1 MEIIVFLLLVWLF
14 ARIFR
19 KKTKQPF
26 DKWQAFEKEAAK
38 QQKEQQRYDKY
49 MMSLPELKGDGS
61 YSQPLRGEAAYK
73 ETLDLFGQWIE
84 RYHPGEDEINVIVE
98 AITNKDGAKQVR
110 VEAGQAVVGF
120 IPREVAAD
128 FHEELTNLGGVA
140 RCGAKFHWSPQDG
153 KSTIT
158 LDVVRPLAKA

>member
-1 MEIIVFLLLVWLF
+1 MEIIVFLLLVWFF

-38 QQKEQQRYDKY
+38 QEKAQQKYDNY
-49 MMSLPELKGDGS
+49 MMSLPELRGDGS

-73 ETLDLFGQWIE
+73 ESLDLFGQWIE

-98 AITNKDGAKQVR
+98 AITTKEGARQVR

-120 IPREVAAD
+120 IPREVASD
-128 FHEELTNLGGVA
+128 FHHELTALGGVA
-140 RCGAKFHWSPQDG
+140 RCGAKFHWSPGDG
-153 KSTIT
+153 RSKIA
-158 LDVVRPLAKA
+158 LDVVRPLTKA

>member
-14 ARIFR
+14 ARVFR

-26 DKWQAFEKEAAK
+26 DKWQAFEKAAAK
-38 QQKEQQRYDKY
+38 QQKEQQKYDNY

-73 ETLDLFGQWIE
+73 ESLDLFGEWIE

-98 AITNKDGAKQVR
+98 AITNKEGAKQVR

-120 IPREVAAD
+120 IPREVAAA
-128 FHEELTNLGGVA
+128 FHAELTKLGGVA

-153 KSTIT
+153 KSTIA
-158 LDVVRPLAKA
+158 LDVVRPLTKA

>member
-19 KKTKQPF
+19 KRAKQPF
-26 DKWQAFEKEAAK
+26 DKWRAFEREAEK
-38 QQKEQQRYDKY
+38 QQKAQQKYDNY
-49 MMSLPELKGDGS
+49 MMSLPELLGDGT
-61 YSQPLRGEAAYK
+61 YSQKLRGEAAYK

-98 AITNKDGAKQVR
+98 AITNKDGALQVR

-120 IPREVAAD
+120 IPREDAAE
-128 FHEELTNLGGVA
+128 FHGELSALGGVA
-140 RCGAKFHWSPQDG
+140 RASAKFHWSPHDG
-153 KSTIT
+153 NSSIA

>member
-98 AITNKDGAKQVR
+98 AITNKNGAKQVR

-120 IPREVAAD
+120 IPKEVAAD
-128 FHEELTNLGGVA
+128 FHEELTILGGVA

-153 KSTIT
+153 KSTIA

>member
-153 KSTIT
+153 KSTIA

>member
-14 ARIFR
+14 ARVFR

-26 DKWQAFEKEAAK
+26 DKWQAFEKAAAK
-38 QQKEQQRYDKY
+38 QQKEQQKYDNY

-73 ETLDLFGQWIE
+73 ESLDLFGEWIE

-98 AITNKDGAKQVR
+98 AITNKEGAKQVR

-120 IPREVAAD
+120 IPREVAAA
-128 FHEELTNLGGVA
+128 FHAELTKLGGIA
-140 RCGAKFHWSPQDG
+140 RCGAKFHWSPKDG
-153 KSTIT
+153 KSTIA
-158 LDVVRPLAKA
+158 LDVVRPLTRA

>member
-19 KKTKQPF
+19 KRAKQPF
-26 DKWQAFEKEAAK
+26 DKWQAFEREAEK
-38 QQKEQQRYDKY
+38 QQKAQQKYDNY
-49 MMSLPELKGDGS
+49 MMSLPGLLGNGT
-61 YSQPLRGEAAYK
+61 YSQKLRGEAAYK

-84 RYHPGEDEINVIVE
+84 RYHPGEDEIKVIVE
-98 AITNKDGAKQVR
+98 AITNKDGALQVR

-120 IPREVAAD
+120 IPREEAAE
-128 FHEELTNLGGVA
+128 FHSELSELGGVA
-140 RCGAKFHWSPQDG
+140 RASAKFHWSPHDG
-153 KSTIT
+153 KSSIA

>member
-1 MEIIVFLLLVWLF
+1 MEIIVFLLLVWFF

-38 QQKEQQRYDKY
+38 QQKEQQKYDNY
-49 MMSLPELKGDGS
+49 MMSLPELRGDGS

-73 ETLDLFGQWIE
+73 ESQDLFGQWIE

-98 AITNKDGAKQVR
+98 AITTKDGARQVR

-120 IPREVAAD
+120 IPREVASD
-128 FHEELTNLGGVA
+128 FHQELTALGGVA
-140 RCGAKFHWSPQDG
+140 RCGAKFHWSPGDG
-153 KSTIT
+153 RSKIA
-158 LDVVRPLAKA
+158 LDVVRPLTKA